1 MRTRR
6 FELIA
11 GGLVALAPA
20 RAAEA
25 VPTCPRDRQ
34 IADGVGGAAP
44 ALCVVA
50 DRAHREGMFLVVD
63 ALVRNISGRPM
74 TRAEVGV
81 ECYTDSGDLLAVEDT
96 VLRPDRLG
104 PGQEGTLLAVTPWQ
118 DGIEKIRYLVTWQ
131 QAARQHQ
138 GALEREVRSPDGHP
152 GSPHGIKMRSRH
164 GLVVQPG

>member
-6 FELIA
+6 FGLIA
-11 GGLVALAPA
+11 GSLVALALAPAPA

-50 DRAHREGMFLVVD
+50 RSRHREGMFLVVD

-81 ECYTDSGDLLAVEDT
+81 ECYTYSGDLLAVEDT

-118 DGIEKIRYLVTWQ
+118 DGIEKIATWSRGSRRLGSIRERSS
-131 QAARQHQ
+131 ARSGHRMDTP
-138 GALEREVRSPDGHP
+138 GAGMV
-152 GSPHGIKMRSRH
+152 
-164 GLVVQPG
+164 